1 MNPVTIHGKNKRG
14 ESMKIRGLVL
24 AVVLTASLGKIGYNG
39 HTETWYD
46 LSMNRVVAKAQND
59 GISAEYWVRSDGVKM
74 YGDMVIVA
82 SHPSIPRYSLIET
95 SLGTGIVLDR
105 HTCQDAELI
114 DIATDWKE

>member
-1 MNPVTIHGKNKRG
+1 MKNNI
-14 ESMKIRGLVL
+14 IRGITTLFTI
-24 AVVLTASLGKIGYNG
+24 VLTASLGRIQNTET
-39 HTETWYD
+39 HFTETWYD
-46 LSMNRVVAKAQND
+46 LNMSRVIENTRAA

-82 SHPSIPRYSLIET
+82 AHPSIPRYSLVET

>member
-1 MNPVTIHGKNKRG
+1 MKNNV
-14 ESMKIRGLVL
+14 IRGITLL
-24 AVVLTASLGKIGYNG
+24 TIILTASLGRIHFGN

-46 LSMNRVVAKAQND
+46 LNMSKVVANAQAA

-82 SHPSIPRYSLIET
+82 AHPSIPRYSLVET

>member
-1 MNPVTIHGKNKRG
+1 MKNKL
-14 ESMKIRGLVL
+14 IRGITTLL
-24 AVVLTASLGKIGYNG
+24 TIILTASLGRIHNADTNM
-39 HTETWYD
+39 TETWYD
-46 LSMNRVVAKAQND
+46 LDMSKVVANAQAA
-59 GISAEYWVRSDGVKM
+59 GIPCEYSVRDDGVKCF
-74 YGDMVIVA
+74 GEWVIVA

>member
-1 MNPVTIHGKNKRG
+1 MRIKGVIF
-14 ESMKIRGLVL
+14 
-24 AVVLTASLGKIGYNG
+24 AVILTAALGRIQFGN

-46 LSMNRVVAKAQND
+46 LPMDKVIANAQAA
-59 GISAEYWVRSDGVKM
+59 GIPCEYSVREDGVKCF
-74 YGDMVIVA
+74 GEWVIVA

>member
-1 MNPVTIHGKNKRG
+1 MKRT
-14 ESMKIRGLVL
+14 IRGITLL
-24 AVVLTASLGKIGYNG
+24 TIILTASLGRIQYGN

-46 LSMNRVVAKAQND
+46 LDMSKVVANAQAA
-59 GISAEYWVRSDGVKM
+59 GIPCEYSVREDGVKCF
-74 YGDMVIVA
+74 GEWVIVA
-82 SHPSIPRYSLIET
+82 AHPSIPRYSLVET

>member
-1 MNPVTIHGKNKRG
+1 MKNNV
-14 ESMKIRGLVL
+14 IRGITTLL
-24 AVVLTASLGKIGYNG
+24 TIILTASLGRIQFGA

-46 LSMNRVVAKAQND
+46 LDMSKVVANAQAA
-59 GISAEYWVRSDGVKM
+59 GIPCEYSVREDGVKCF
-74 YGDMVIVA
+74 GPWVIVA
-82 SHPSIPRYSLIET
+82 AHPSIPRFSLVET